1 MQSDISNGLRFR
13 AVDPKFWHSPAA
25 SANGVNYLT
34 AGETHKPISAR
45 PQRIYSGKIQTFQLL
60 REY

>member
-34 AGETHKPISAR
+34 AEGNA
-45 PQRIYSGKIQTFQLL
+45 QTDLGPAATDLFG
-60 REY
+60 